1 MVWQDLLLDRWIDG
15 PALGR
20 ALATVFD
27 VEQQSVL
34 VVDDVANLTLE
45 VVGVKVLAERTR
57 RGGQFPL
64 QLSVYV
70 RDEAVWRRVQEFDEI
85 VRLVRELC
93 ALLRSSCLITGDAQ
107 DPEEDFLIRP
117 TGDLLRVTLDHDEL
131 TVVASEPVEMVAARP
146 ST

>member
-1 MVWQDLLLDRWIDG
+1 MVWQDLLLDRWIDE

-27 VEQQSVL
+27 VEQQRVL
-34 VVDDVANLTLE
+34 VVDDIADPTLAVA
-45 VVGVKVLAERTR
+45 GAKVLAERTR
-57 RGGQFPL
+57 RQGQFPL

-70 RDEAVWRRVQEFDEI
+70 RDEAEWRRIEEFDET

-93 ALLRSSCLITGDAQ
+93 ALLRSSCLITGGAQ

-117 TGDLLRVTLDHDEL
+117 NGDVLRVTLDDEEF
-131 TVVASEPVEMVAARP
+131 TVVATEPFEAVAARP